1 MKREVMRA
9 KIVGMKK
16 KPLKESEKRRPEKW
30 YSMKKD
36 RAMRRERERERKRD
50 ALRLCKTGVSRLPRR
65 LRLINDY
72 NHLLLRGEFCVNS
85 FIFSKHPFS
94 LF

>member
-30 YSMKKD
+30 YSMKKE
-36 RAMRRERERERKRD
+36 RAMRREREREREMLSGYVKQ
-50 ALRLCKTGVSRLPRR
+50 
-65 LRLINDY
+65 
-72 NHLLLRGEFCVNS
+72 E
-85 FIFSKHPFS
+85 
-94 LF
+94 

>member
-30 YSMKKD
+30 YSMKKE
-36 RAMRRERERERKRD
+36 RAMRREREREMLSGYVKQESAAFLED
-50 ALRLCKTGVSRLPRR
+50 SV
-65 LRLINDY
+65 
-72 NHLLLRGEFCVNS
+72 
-85 FIFSKHPFS
+85 
-94 LF
+94 

>member
-30 YSMKKD
+30 YSMKKE
-36 RAMRRERERERKRD
+36 RAMRREREREREMLSGYVKQEWAAFLED
-50 ALRLCKTGVSRLPRR
+50 SV
-65 LRLINDY
+65 
-72 NHLLLRGEFCVNS
+72 
-85 FIFSKHPFS
+85 
-94 LF
+94 